1 MGGRAFGPPQAQA
14 LAPHFLETD
23 FLKKIFCKKMNS
35 VSHPVGTRVSK
46 HVVLTCAEIYPC
58 KISEVVLK
66 LMNPWSFDLWLES
79 NHLNIMCKSSNPL
92 DSVKYLIEQPD
103 VYETKKIIF
112 IRSEKIKMLKEKYE
126 KRKKKHRMILKW
138 IIKI

>member
-1 MGGRAFGPPQAQA
+1 
-14 LAPHFLETD
+14 
-23 FLKKIFCKKMNS
+23 
-35 VSHPVGTRVSK
+35 
-46 HVVLTCAEIYPC
+46 
-58 KISEVVLK
+58 
-66 LMNPWSFDLWLES
+66 
-79 NHLNIMCKSSNPL
+79 MCKSSNPL

>member
-1 MGGRAFGPPQAQA
+1 
-14 LAPHFLETD
+14 
-23 FLKKIFCKKMNS
+23 
-35 VSHPVGTRVSK
+35 
-46 HVVLTCAEIYPC
+46 
-58 KISEVVLK
+58 
-66 LMNPWSFDLWLES
+66 
-79 NHLNIMCKSSNPL
+79 MCKSSNPL
-92 DSVKYLIEQPD
+92 DSVKCLIEQPD